1 MENRSAHLIIF
12 ISFLF
17 FSFFCLTTPGSIRG
31 EVAQSAMVALTE
43 QGIAP
48 AEQVTAV
55 NQANGPL
62 REAMPELV
70 PELLPMPVTMS
81 VPMSMAVQEDR
92 SRRKE
97 LTAMTQFDSNPVAE
111 KAVDKNLSLFSERL
125 KERFSIYLERSG
137 RYLELMKDILKAKSI
152 PEDIVFLP
160 IIESGFNPNAYSVAR
175 AVGTW
180 QFMSATAKR
189 YGLKIDWWKDE
200 RKDPVKST
208 EAAASYLSDL
218 HDMFGSWSLAMAAYN
233 AGEGKILR
241 ALKRS
246 KSDNYWALQNT
257 THIRRETKDY
267 VPKFIA
273 ASLIAS
279 NPAGYGFENLSYH
292 APLQYDEVIL
302 EKPLDIDIAARC
314 AETTTDI
321 IKEFNPEL
329 RRWSTPPNV
338 NAYALRIPVGKK
350 EVFMENL
357 TATPEESRFS
367 IETYIVK
374 KGDTIKN
381 IAGKIKVPINVILEL
396 NGNGIMSVKAGE
408 KINLP
413 PKNKFVL
420 DRDDKARTKRVSSR
434 KFKKNKKV
442 GKKILVTHLNKKEG
456 YVND

>member
-1 MENRSAHLIIF
+1 MLVPGNSWGEAAPSAIVAVAE
-12 ISFLF
+12 
-17 FSFFCLTTPGSIRG
+17 PGS
-31 EVAQSAMVALTE
+31 
-43 QGIAP
+43 AP
-48 AEQVTAV
+48 AEQVDAV
-55 NQANGPL
+55 KA
-62 REAMPELV
+62 V
-70 PELLPMPVTMS
+70 PEVAPVPVT
-81 VPMSMAVQEDR
+81 VQEDKDR
-92 SRRKE
+92 SKE
-97 LTAMTQFDSNPVAE
+97 LTAITQYDSNPAAE
-111 KAVDKNLSLFSERL
+111 KAVDKNLTLFSDRM
-125 KERFSIYLERSG
+125 KERFSIWLERSG
-137 RYLELMKDILKAKSI
+137 RYLDLMKEILKEKSI

-175 AVGTW
+175 AVGPW
-180 QFMSATAKR
+180 QFISATAKR

-241 ALKRS
+241 ALNRT
-246 KSDNYWALQNT
+246 KSDNYWALLNT
-257 THIRRETKDY
+257 THIRRETKEY
-267 VPKFIA
+267 VPRFIA

-279 NPAGYGFENLSYH
+279 NPGEYGFENLSYH

-302 EKPLDIDIAARC
+302 DKPLDIDVAARC
-314 AETTTDI
+314 AETTPDV

-338 NAYALRIPVGKK
+338 KTYTLRIPAGKK
-350 EVFMENL
+350 DVFMETL
-357 TATPEESRFS
+357 KDIPEDSRFS

-374 KGDTIKN
+374 KGDTISK
-381 IAGKIKVPINVILEL
+381 IAGKVGIPLNVLLEL
-396 NGNGIMSVKAGE
+396 NGNGIKSAKAGE
-408 KINLP
+408 KVYVP
-413 PKNKFVL
+413 PKNKFFL

-434 KFKKNKKV
+434 KVKKHKKA